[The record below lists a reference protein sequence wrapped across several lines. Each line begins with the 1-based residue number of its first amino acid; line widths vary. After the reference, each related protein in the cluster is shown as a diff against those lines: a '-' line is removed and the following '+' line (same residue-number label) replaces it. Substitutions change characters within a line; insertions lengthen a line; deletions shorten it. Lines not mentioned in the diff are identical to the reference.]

1 MAILDAEAS
10 RFRDVALLIGRV
22 LIGVLFLI
30 AAYNKAKGYD
40 GTVGYLT
47 KLGVPAPAITML
59 LTILFEAA
67 AGILLIVGY
76 QTRLVAIAVAGFR
89 IATALVAHTNVADG
103 NQLNHLLKNFAIAGG
118 ALALFVS
125 GPGGT
130 RSTRGE
136 AEAFFGWRRAGPRWC
151 AINAVLAFQDPP
163 PQNER

>member
-1 MAILDAEAS
+1 MAILDTEAS
-10 RFRDVALLIGRV
+10 KFRDIALLVGRF

-40 GTVGYLT
+40 GAVGYLT
-47 KLGVPAPAITML
+47 KLGVPSPAITTP

-76 QTRLVAIAVAGFR
+76 QTRLLAIAVAAFC
-89 IATALVAHTNVADG
+89 IATALVAHTNIADG

-125 GPGGT
+125 GPGAQSLDA
-130 RSTRGE
+130 RRG
-136 AEAFFGWRRAGPRWC
+136 
-151 AINAVLAFQDPP
+151 
-163 PQNER
+163 